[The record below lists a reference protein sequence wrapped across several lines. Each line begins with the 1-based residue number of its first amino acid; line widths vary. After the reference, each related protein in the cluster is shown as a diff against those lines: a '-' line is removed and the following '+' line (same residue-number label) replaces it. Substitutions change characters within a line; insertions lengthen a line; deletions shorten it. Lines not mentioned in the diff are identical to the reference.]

1 MNDSGRPIVLFLIE
15 GKTLEA
21 HESRH
26 HRFGIHRKTEALA
39 CLEKGREGS
48 PGGGT
53 ERSQRRA
60 S

>member
-26 HRFGIHRKTEALA
+26 HRFGIHSKTEALA